1 MSSSLCTIP
10 REIIIRRKKAM
21 GTLFSSK
28 LSARITA
35 EGLDVLEFARK
46 AKIPSPTVYHWI
58 AGGGVRPKNVV
69 KVAKFLTKTRTY
81 G

>member
-1 MSSSLCTIP
+1 
-10 REIIIRRKKAM
+10 M